1 MNFIIE
7 FFEKNKENQIFTM
20 VVSMYGVGLLTYFLK
35 DVPRKILFLL
45 KKNLT
50 STISISSFNLSYY
63 ILMNEILSE
72 NSINRVR
79 NIRLVNGRW
88 GDKNL
93 SKTIDTGNHFVFY
106 NKHLLLVNVS
116 KEDSKT
122 YEDKMT
128 VSLTKIGRDKK
139 LFDNLIE
146 KIKKIDSIN
155 DPEKTK
161 VYYYIP
167 EIWQEAAINPKRN
180 IDTIIIEKD
189 KINNITNCID
199 SFIKNEKFYLERGIP
214 YQLGILL
221 YGPPGTGKTS
231 LIKAI
236 ASKYDKSL
244 SIISTKDLSYLQ
256 NSLTSMK
263 KNSILVI
270 EDIDSS
276 LSVLS
281 REKNNKV
288 KAVGENEKEEENAL
302 KDLFKGSLSDILN
315 SLDGLISCHGR
326 ILIMTTNHI
335 EKIDQAI
342 LRPGRVD
349 LKIELGYI
357 NDETFKQFIKIFF
370 NKEIKNKF
378 KFNGVTATTLQNE
391 FLQGKDLKFFI
402 EKYCE

>member
-20 VVSMYGVGLLTYFLK
+20 IVSMYGVGLLTYFLK

-72 NSINRVR
+72 NSINRIR
-79 NIRLVNGRW
+79 NIKLVNGRW
-88 GDKNL
+88 GDKDL
-93 SKTIDTGNHFVFY
+93 SKTIDTGDHFIFY
-106 NKHLLLVNVS
+106 KKHLLLVNVC

-122 YEDKMT
+122 YEDKMI

-139 LFDNLIE
+139 FFDNLIE

-161 VYYYIP
+161 VYYYSP
-167 EIWQEAAINPKRN
+167 EIWQEAVINPKRN

-189 KINNITNCID
+189 KINNITNCIN

-263 KNSILVI
+263 QNSILVI

-288 KAVGENEKEEENAL
+288 KVVGKNEKEEDSL

-315 SLDGLISCHGR
+315 SLDGIISCHGR

-349 LKIELGYI
+349 LKVELGYI

-370 NKEIKNKF
+370 NEEIKNKF
-378 KFNGVTATTLQNE
+378 KFDSVTATTLQNE

>member
-106 NKHLLLVNVS
+106 NKHLLLVNVR

-122 YEDKMT
+122 YEDKMI
-128 VSLTKIGRDKK
+128 VRLTKIGRDKK

-161 VYYYIP
+161 VYYYTP

-315 SLDGLISCHGR
+315 SLDGIISCHGR

>member
-20 VVSMYGVGLLTYFLK
+20 IVSMYGVGLLTYFLK

-72 NSINRVR
+72 NSINRIR
-79 NIRLVNGRW
+79 NIKLVNGRW
-88 GDKNL
+88 GDKDL
-93 SKTIDTGNHFVFY
+93 LKTIDTGDHFIFY
-106 NKHLLLVNVS
+106 KKHLLLVNVC

-122 YEDKMT
+122 YEDKMI

-161 VYYYIP
+161 VYYYSP
-167 EIWQEAAINPKRN
+167 EIWQEAVINPKRN

-189 KINNITNCID
+189 KINNITNCIN

-263 KNSILVI
+263 QNSILVI

-288 KAVGENEKEEENAL
+288 KVVGKNEKEEDSL

-315 SLDGLISCHGR
+315 SLDGIISCHGR

-370 NKEIKNKF
+370 NEEIKNKF
-378 KFNGVTATTLQNE
+378 KFDSVTATTLQNE

>member
-106 NKHLLLVNVS
+106 NKHLLLVNVC

-122 YEDKMT
+122 YEDKMI
-128 VSLTKIGRDKK
+128 VRLTKIGRDKK

-161 VYYYIP
+161 VYYYTP

-315 SLDGLISCHGR
+315 SLDGIISYHGR